1 MYKHILL
8 PIDGSELSQAAAKSG
23 IGLAQAL
30 NAKVTAF
37 YAAPDYQPDLYE
49 DSFPIHAIS
58 RPKFEEATSNR
69 ADRYLSVIANVGK
82 EAGVAFE
89 SVWVFSDTP
98 AEAIVKAASDNN
110 CDLIYMASHG
120 RGAIGSLLLGSV
132 TNKVLAH
139 CKIPVVVHR

>member
-8 PIDGSELSQAAAKSG
+8 PTDGSELSQAAAKSG

-30 NAKVTAF
+30 TAKVTAL

-49 DSFPIHAIS
+49 DSFPIHSMPRA
-58 RPKFEEATSNR
+58 KFEETTRDR
-69 ADRYLSVIANVGK
+69 ADRYFSVIAKMAK
-82 EAGVAFE
+82 EAGVTFE